1 MNASEAGTIEFKN
14 TLSRENACS
23 QEPVVSKSI
32 HSSRVGREER
42 NRLHHYYSVESPP
55 STRLEEKQPYGVLRM
70 ETRKRGGCK
79 RDDRPK
85 KNKIKGRSL
94 QARIAFGMWS

>member
-32 HSSRVGREER
+32 HSSSENRYVPFLTGVGREER
-42 NRLHHYYSVESPP
+42 NRLH
-55 STRLEEKQPYGVLRM
+55 PYGVLRM